1 MSESSPIK
9 DALYVKINDIGEEEI
24 HQLLLNGKFSEL
36 FEKIYEPVIH
46 SVGNMEEYEKYGT
59 LAESLTHYLF
69 TEMLIPSQRKII
81 FKNVELDMIIPNMA
95 ELQNDSHN
103 IIIIFFV
110 KTADKQQIK
119 QRIQNMKK
127 IQKDDSKIWVISKDS
142 IDISQSTYIMERES
156 FGKFLKDA
164 QKFVEIKKM
173 NKLNIFKTEIRNINK
188 IWKVLNV

>member
-9 DALYVKINDIGEEEI
+9 DALYAKINDIGEEQI

-110 KTADKQQIK
+110 KTANIEQIK
-119 QRIQNMKK
+119 QRIQNIKK
-127 IQKDDSKIWVISKDS
+127 IQKDDAKIWIISKDS
-142 IDISQSTYIMERES
+142 IDISTIHIHN
-156 FGKFLKDA
+156 GKR
-164 QKFVEIKKM
+164 
-173 NKLNIFKTEIRNINK
+173 IF
-188 IWKVLNV
+188 WKVFKRRSKVCGDKKNE